1 MRKSDYRVYFF
12 LVLAL
17 IPIYVPIWYMLV
29 IALTPHKL
37 LFHTLIPSRLT
48 FVNFVKTVLDD
59 EIMRTY
65 RNSWVIA
72 SSTAVVTLAF
82 ASLGAY
88 GLSRYE
94 FTGRNAFIL
103 MALATQMFPM
113 EILAISY
120 FPIIRGLGF
129 YNKWRGVILLHTT
142 ITVPFCTLML
152 KSVFDAIPKSIE
164 EAATIDGCSSFGTF
178 TRIVLPLSLPGITAV
193 AIFAFLQSWI
203 EYLYAFIF
211 TTDSNAMPITTQL
224 VRLMGHYYVS
234 WETIMALSF
243 LAVMPILILFTIFQ
257 RFFIRG
263 LTAGAVKF

>member
-1 MRKSDYRVYFF
+1 MS
-12 LVLAL
+12 
-17 IPIYVPIWYMLV
+17 
-29 IALTPHKL
+29 
-37 LFHTLIPSRLT
+37 
-48 FVNFVKTVLDD
+48 
-59 EIMRTY
+59 TY
-65 RNSWVIA
+65 RNSWAIA
-72 SSTAVVTLAF
+72 SSTALVTLVF

-88 GLSRYE
+88 GLSRYK
-94 FTGRNAFIL
+94 FTGRTGFIL
-103 MALATQMFPM
+103 LALVTQMFPM

-129 YNKWRGVILLHTT
+129 YNKWRGVVLLHTT

-152 KSVFDAIPKSIE
+152 KSVFDSIPKDIE
-164 EAATIDGCSSFGTF
+164 DAAKIDGCSTLNSLM
-178 TRIVLPLSLPGITAV
+178 RIVLPLSLPGITAV
-193 AIFAFLQSWI
+193 GIFAFLQSWI

-243 LAVMPILILFTIFQ
+243 LAVIPILILFTIFQ
-257 RFFIRG
+257 RFIIRG